1 MAWTN
6 RQKEAFREGALTM
19 TRSGFAVFTW
29 GLVTGIAM
37 AKSSLTQLE
46 AVGMSLLV
54 YAGSAQLAALP
65 LIAGNFPVWVALV
78 TAVVVNL
85 RFVIFSAGLQSHFK
99 SKPFWKRVVLG
110 YLNGDITFALFIA
123 KFGANSQDPTKTRF
137 FLGMSITNWILWQS
151 GSLSGI
157 FLASFIPHHWG
168 LGFAGTLAL
177 IAIVMPM
184 VDRKATALAAFTAAI
199 VALLTVDLPFKL
211 NLVCAVVAAIAVG
224 MMLDKQAAKRGY
236 NNE

>member
-6 RQKEAFREGALTM
+6 HQREAFKEGASTM
-19 TRSGFAVFTW
+19 TRSGFAIFTW

-65 LIAGNFPVWVALV
+65 LIAGNFPVWVPLV
-78 TAVVVNL
+78 TALVVNL
-85 RFVIFSAGLQSHFK
+85 RFVIFSAGLQPHFK
-99 SKPFWKRVVLG
+99 SKPFWKRAVLG
-110 YLNGDITFALFIA
+110 YLNGDITFALFVA
-123 KFGANSQDPTKTRF
+123 KFGASRQDPTKTSF
-137 FLGMSITNWILWQS
+137 FLGMSITNWTVWQT

-157 FLASFIPHHWG
+157 FLAGLIPHEWG

-184 VDRKATALAAFTAAI
+184 VEYRPTALAGMTAAI
-199 VALLTVDLPFKL
+199 VTLLTVNLPFKL
-211 NLVCAVVAAIAVG
+211 NLVCAVAAAITVG
-224 MMLDKQAAKRGY
+224 MVADKQAARRGVRQ
-236 NNE
+236 